1 MIDGGANEKETSDK
15 ELSPLAQII
24 NDLFREVVL
33 PNLLDIGEWNQTY
46 RKSIENALAD
56 VQTSMIVR
64 YVSRPTN
71 HLLVNNF

>member
-1 MIDGGANEKETSDK
+1 MAGDNEKEISIK

-33 PNLLDIGEWNQTY
+33 PNLLDMGEWNQPD

-56 VQTSMIVR
+56 VQISLILR
-64 YVSRPTN
+64 
-71 HLLVNNF
+71 